1 MNKLT
6 IKREFLNILG
16 NEFLTSPDH
25 ATDEQLYKSLCMMVR
40 RHLEEEYRRF
50 TANANSNGRKKVYY
64 LCMEFLIGRSLKSS
78 LYNLGIVED
87 VEEILKE
94 EGIKLENLYEQEPDA
109 GLGNGGLGRLAAC
122 FLHSLAS
129 LDYPATGYSICYEF
143 GIFKQKIIDG
153 WQTELPDDW
162 LPGGS
167 VWLEARPEEA
177 VSVKFGGHVDEFWDQ
192 GYHHVN
198 YKEAETVKAVPY
210 DMYLSGYDCKAVSLL
225 RQWKAESPGFDMELF
240 NRGDYV
246 SAMSKSAQA
255 EAISKVLYPNDN
267 HIEGKKLRLRQ
278 QYFMV
283 AASMGDIVAKH
294 LATYG
299 TFDNLHEKVAIHIND
314 THPTLA
320 IPELM
325 RILLDDCGYTWERA
339 WDIVSKTFAYTNHTV
354 MSEALEKW
362 NEDIFEEMLPRIY
375 QIIKEI
381 DRRFCAEVFDK
392 TQDLDKVSRMSIVAY
407 HQVRMANLCV
417 VGSHKVNGVSK
428 LHSEIIKESVFKDFY
443 DVYPEKFTN
452 VTNGIAYRRWLCQ
465 ANPALTSMISSL
477 IGDGFKRD
485 ANELAN
491 LMKYKDDAGVL
502 EELAKV
508 KRHNKEEFA
517 KHILDMTGVVINTD
531 SIFDVHVKRL
541 HEYKRQHMNALHI
554 LSLYR
559 KLLEDPD
566 ADITPRTFIFGA
578 KAAPGYYMA
587 KQIIKLICTIGK
599 EIERNPVLKDKIRI
613 VYLEDYRVTLS
624 ELLMPASEVSEQISL
639 ASTEASGTG
648 NMKLML
654 SGAITLGT
662 LDGANVEIREAVG
675 DDNIVIFGMTT
686 PQVQEL
692 QRRGYHPVEIYNS
705 NPEIH
710 AIVDMLDRGIGGE
723 NFSDIASMLRNT
735 DTYMA
740 LADFESYQNAHQK
753 IQQLYAD
760 QKKWQQ
766 MSLINIAQ
774 SGRFSSDNAIKNYA
788 NNIWN
793 L

>member
-1 MNKLT
+1 
-6 IKREFLNILG
+6 
-16 NEFLTSPDH
+16 
-25 ATDEQLYKSLCMMVR
+25 
-40 RHLEEEYRRF
+40 
-50 TANANSNGRKKVYY
+50 
-64 LCMEFLIGRSLKSS
+64 
-78 LYNLGIVED
+78 
-87 VEEILKE
+87 
-94 EGIKLENLYEQEPDA
+94 
-109 GLGNGGLGRLAAC
+109 
-122 FLHSLAS
+122 
-129 LDYPATGYSICYEF
+129 
-143 GIFKQKIIDG
+143 
-153 WQTELPDDW
+153 
-162 LPGGS
+162 
-167 VWLEARPEEA
+167 
-177 VSVKFGGHVDEFWDQ
+177 
-192 GYHHVN
+192 
-198 YKEAETVKAVPY
+198 
-210 DMYLSGYDCKAVSLL
+210 
-225 RQWKAESPGFDMELF
+225 
-240 NRGDYV
+240 
-246 SAMSKSAQA
+246 
-255 EAISKVLYPNDN
+255 
-267 HIEGKKLRLRQ
+267 
-278 QYFMV
+278 
-283 AASMGDIVAKH
+283 
-294 LATYG
+294 
-299 TFDNLHEKVAIHIND
+299 
-314 THPTLA
+314 
-320 IPELM
+320 
-325 RILLDDCGYTWERA
+325 
-339 WDIVSKTFAYTNHTV
+339 
-354 MSEALEKW
+354 
-362 NEDIFEEMLPRIY
+362 
-375 QIIKEI
+375 
-381 DRRFCAEVFDK
+381 
-392 TQDLDKVSRMSIVAY
+392 
-407 HQVRMANLCV
+407 
-417 VGSHKVNGVSK
+417 
-428 LHSEIIKESVFKDFY
+428 
-443 DVYPEKFTN
+443 
-452 VTNGIAYRRWLCQ
+452 
-465 ANPALTSMISSL
+465 MISSL